1 MKTELSTPFE
11 SWLVIALIA
20 ILSAPILGVVVSGC
34 VKKEEAMLSGL
45 ARSAGSLGEGSR
57 HGTAE
62 ERFPAPKRMAVKE
75 EALEVEAKESA
86 GADKTAS
93 KSQDESAGDDG
104 KETGSDSK
112 SEGEK
117 AKSLDPE
124 TSPALQSARRLLKIF
139 EATENAFPDSE
150 DGIEASQG
158 SKEGK

>member
-1 MKTELSTPFE
+1 MRTEFPTPLE

-57 HGTAE
+57 HGTSE
-62 ERFPAPKRMAVKE
+62 DRFPVPKRMVVKE
-75 EALEVEAKESA
+75 EAPGVEAKESA
-86 GADKTAS
+86 GVDKTAS

-104 KETGSDSK
+104 KETGSGSK

-150 DGIEASQG
+150 DGIEASHG